1 MYACVCVHVLNT
13 QSKVLVL
20 SCAVICPL
28 CATDPITLTSDAMTE
43 LEHNENDQVTLR
55 CLFFKDQ
62 DDPDPFPQVAWN
74 GPGVD
79 ITRNAFQ
86 TVSNIYVSTFTFT
99 ATRWYH
105 GQFSCSVNDDGVGTI
120 SATFQ
125 LTVYCE
131 LA

>member
-1 MYACVCVHVLNT
+1 VF
-13 QSKVLVL
+13 VL
-20 SCAVICPL
+20 SHAVICP

-43 LEHNENDQVTLR
+43 LEHNVTDQVTLR
-55 CLFFKDQ
+55 CLFSKDP

-86 TVSNIYVSTFTFT
+86 TIPNKYESNFNFTV
-99 ATRWYH
+99 TRLHH
-105 GQFSCSVNDDGVGTI
+105 GQFNCSVNDVGVGTI